1 MRRPQ
6 PKPSS
11 SAAPS
16 NQFREGF
23 GPVHDKGKA
32 KEKLVEGARSP
43 SGSPGRA
50 KEKGKEKLVEEQ
62 GPLFTQRQGIG
73 VSRQWQQEDALTYY
87 ERLHAAEQARA
98 AAHRKGQ
105 LALKGELVVLEQQIE
120 ALMR

>member
-23 GPVHDKGKA
+23 APVHDKGKA
-32 KEKLVEGARSP
+32 KEKLVEGPRSP

-62 GPLFTQRQGIG
+62 GRCSP
-73 VSRQWQQEDALTYY
+73 SA
-87 ERLHAAEQARA
+87 RL
-98 AAHRKGQ
+98 
-105 LALKGELVVLEQQIE
+105 
-120 ALMR
+120 